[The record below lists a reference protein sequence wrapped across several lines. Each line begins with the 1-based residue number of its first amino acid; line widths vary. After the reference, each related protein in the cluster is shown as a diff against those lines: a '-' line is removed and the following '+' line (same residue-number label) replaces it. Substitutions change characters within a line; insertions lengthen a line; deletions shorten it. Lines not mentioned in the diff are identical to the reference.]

1 MPQQTNLNVSPYF
14 DDFDPNSDY
23 YKVLFK
29 PGYPVQARELTT
41 LQSILQNQI
50 EKFGLSIYKEGAK
63 VIPGNFGYLG
73 TYDCIQLSNS
83 YLGIPVDAYV
93 KQLQGIKI
101 VGQTSGVSALVV
113 NSLLSTESE
122 KGNSTLYIQY
132 LSSSTQN
139 NSNKTFL
146 DGETLV
152 TESEI
157 LSGLLG
163 NTAIQAGSPFATT
176 IPFESTAVG
185 SAFSISNG
193 VYFIRGQF
201 IPVSDETLILD
212 QYTNNPTYRIGLYI
226 TETIV
231 NSDIDET
238 LNDNAQGF
246 TNYAAPGA
254 DRLSISVALFKKAV
268 DDLNDAN
275 FIELCVVRNGKLTS
289 KKINDTTRFID
300 ELARRTWNEMGDY
313 YVTPYTIDAKESLND
328 YRGNQGIFE
337 PSELTPS
344 GNVPDEDLGIYK
356 VSPGKA
362 IIRGWEV
369 QNDTDTFLEFPK
381 TRTTQT
387 LTNQSVVY
395 STGSTLKLN
404 RVYGSPQI
412 GVGNTYVL
420 SLRDSRVGDIR
431 IPGIAST
438 IAPGKEIG
446 VARVYDFNLE
456 SGAYDLNNTNLNQWD
471 ISLYDIQTTT
481 EITLNEPITL
491 SAPIFIQGEN
501 SGAKGFLKNSVIN
514 SKNLS
519 LYDVSGEFVP
529 NESFIFDGIQN
540 TRVAVAVTAYNISD
554 VKSVYGSVGI
564 ESTFTADVVQYRKYN
579 VGLATISPS
588 KYFRNVV
595 YVNATI
601 KDTVPV
607 GFQTIFLNDTGFISI
622 GSSVTIGSGQ
632 TFTNVPITGIGF
644 TLGSS
649 GTLVPAIN
657 IGAAFTSRG
666 TTLNTII
673 GFQTSHGS
681 TVIFVDSGRVGAS
694 LTDVG
699 VAIGSSIT
707 TGSLG
712 EFRDR
717 PIIGIG
723 NTFVIVGAAFTSREV
738 LRTTLSVAL
747 NAGDTTIFIG
757 STAGVS
763 IGSSMS
769 IGSGAG
775 IAHTYVPVTSIGN
788 TFVTIGS
795 ATTTPYTAT
804 VGAAVTFLNIS
815 SIVPGLAVTFTNVS
829 AMPIGAAVSISYVL
843 NTSTV
848 IDSNPQFPGNLIKNN
863 NLISYTDV
871 NYPNKVYAKVVSV
884 GGTSFEIASIQPVSG
899 INSSTLP
906 STITTV
912 SDLQV
917 ISTNLD
923 SSSDNSF
930 YTRLPKRNI
939 ASVDLNGSTLIIR
952 KTYKVNISGNRL
964 STVLTAATNETFL
977 PFDEE
982 RYTLVRSDGSY
993 EVLTSDK
1000 FEITN
1005 GGTELQI
1012 YGLGSDNIG
1021 ATLVATLTKI
1031 NVKAKVKRKN
1041 RVSSIIVDKSK
1052 YSYSGIGSTTINDG
1066 LTYGNYPYGTRV
1078 QDEIIS
1084 LNSPDI
1090 VEFHAI
1096 FESFDQNN
1104 ASAPTVV
1111 FSSINSPTG
1120 RTTDLIVGEIF
1131 TGESSSASAIV
1142 AEVIDDSKIS
1152 FLMKNDLSF
1161 REGETITCQESGIQ
1175 CVIRTIENSSVNIS
1189 GKYVYGIGQN
1199 KFFYDYGY
1207 IKRKAD
1213 AQSPT
1218 RKLKIYFSSA
1228 YYDQYDDGDIT
1239 TVNSYSNF
1247 DYKKDVQFFDGVKN
1261 SDIIDVRPRVSNYVV
1276 SEGARSPLEFYG
1288 RTFTQTGNSAANI
1301 LASDE
1306 NVILDYSFYLPRID
1320 RIFLTKDGVF
1330 QVKYGSPAE
1339 NPERPI
1345 LVDDAIEIATATIPA
1360 YLYDIADIEFDF
1372 LEYKRYQMSDI
1383 RQLERRIQNLEYYTS
1398 LSLLETKT
1406 ENLFISDE
1414 DGLNKFKSGFFV
1426 DNFTSLV
1433 AQEDGV
1439 EIKNSIDPK
1448 TNELRASHYTNSL
1461 DITAAPVASI
1471 GSTITQFIASEQNPD
1486 LQYTAP
1492 TGINV
1497 RKNRDIVTL
1506 DYSEV
1511 VWLAQNYATRT
1522 ENVTPFVITFW
1533 QGVLELTPASD
1544 TWVSTQRLEARTINA
1559 EGNFASVMADAT
1571 RRFGVNPQTGLAP
1584 TVWGSWQTVWTGSSF
1599 RDTRTTRTDVSG
1611 GGWVGGEG
1619 IPLFGTR
1626 TVNTWAETT
1635 RTTTLTGTSTRTGTR
1650 TAVVEQINRTSLGD
1664 RTVSRDLIPF
1674 MRSRNITWVGKR
1686 VKPSTQL
1693 YAFFDG
1699 INVTRFCTPKLLEIE
1714 MRSGVFRVGETVIGY
1729 QKSPTTNNW
1738 ILTRPNITFRV
1749 ASPNHADGNF
1759 NAPTEVYPQNPYTGQ
1774 LLPSLYSSTST
1785 ILNIDLY
1792 SLSNQP
1798 QGQFFG
1804 WVSEDMLLV
1813 GQNSGAQARIT
1824 SVRLVSDFA
1833 AEVRGSFFVPPD
1845 VVGFPQFRAGTKVF
1859 TLINNTSNSKP
1870 TSTTFAEN
1878 NFTSQGTLE
1887 VVQENILAVRN
1898 ARIEVTPTSESR
1910 SASETTTSLVSTQ
1923 LVSSSSQ
1930 QVQIGFYD
1938 PLAESFFVDDPSG
1951 IFLTKCDIF
1960 FKTKDTTNVPVTFQI
1975 RTVELGTPTTKILP
1989 FSEIVLRPDRVNL
2002 SDNGAIPTTFTF
2014 DAPVYLEGQ
2023 KEYCIVLLSNS
2034 SAYNVFISR
2043 VGENDLITKEF
2054 ISTQPYLGSLFKSQN
2069 GTTWDPSQWEDLKF
2083 ILYRANFL
2091 NSGTLDLRNPPLSK
2105 GNKQIANLLPDS
2117 LIINSRRLRVGL
2129 AQTVID
2135 PNLVLGATIRQ
2146 ANTNASGNYVGSAG
2160 SAFSTLSIIN
2170 PGIGYTPSFTMGGSF
2185 TFVGV
2190 ALTSITG
2197 TGVNATANITVTNG
2211 VAIAATIN
2219 VGGRGY
2225 QIGDVLSVTQLG
2237 SSPEGRDLRLSVVS
2251 IASTNELLLDNVQGD
2266 FATGVG
2272 GTVTFI
2278 NSVGLVT
2285 TLNSSV
2291 GGNVLINSIRTV
2303 SDGTS
2308 ITVNHKNHGMY
2319 FRDNYVRIEGVESD
2333 VLPTQLALEYSRN
2346 SVAPLSI
2353 QSINLLNT
2361 FENIGVG
2368 TTNVGYVL
2376 VDDEVISY
2384 TSTSGN
2390 QIGGIITRG
2399 IDGTIPRT
2407 HPVGALVQKYE
2418 LGGVSLRRI
2427 NKIHYL
2433 GNYTG
2438 TAPLTFDSY
2447 TLPIDMSSASG
2458 IGRSDGSSFPKLYFN
2473 ETKYAGGAN
2482 VFATQN
2488 MPYEVI
2494 TPMIQNLTVRGTTIN
2509 SEIRTV
2515 TGKSINGNEIPY
2527 VDKGYESISINESN
2541 YLDSTRI
2548 ICSQVNEYY
2557 KLGNIPD
2564 NKSFNIRL
2572 TMSTLNPRV
2581 SPVVDLERTNIILTS
2596 NRIDRPITNYA
2607 ADRRVNSID
2616 LDPTSCQFVSKETNL
2631 VNPATSIQIILDA
2644 HINTY
2649 SDIRAFYAIDNKQ
2662 NFDPI
2667 FVPFPGWDNLDSRGQ
2682 IISVSNSN
2690 GKPDSYI
2697 PQSSSL
2703 GFATP
2708 TLEFKEYKFTIKD
2721 LPSFNSYRI
2730 KINLTESNRISLM
2743 DNYIKV
2749 EGFSNLVR
2757 DPQNN
2762 SIINTNMAEYDE
2774 YVKRKELKNKE
2785 NQKIQNLEEDLASM
2799 KGDINEIKSLLRS
2812 LIDGS
2817 R

>member
-63 VIPGNFGYLG
+63 VIPGNFAYLG

-83 YLGIPVDAYV
+83 YLGIPVDSYI
-93 KQLQGIKI
+93 KQLQGVKI
-101 VGQTSGVSALVV
+101 VGQTSGVSAVVV

-146 DGETLV
+146 DGETLIA
-152 TESEI
+152 EEEI
-157 LSGLLG
+157 SSGLLG
-163 NTAIQAGSPFATT
+163 NTVIPSGSPFATT

-185 SAFSISNG
+185 SAFTITNG

-201 IPVSDETLILD
+201 IPVNDETLILD
-212 QYTNNPTYRIGLYI
+212 QYTNTPTYRIGLYI

-254 DRLSISVALFKKAV
+254 DRLSISVALFKKAI
-268 DDLNDAN
+268 DDFNDAN
-275 FIELCVVRNGKLTS
+275 FIELCIVRNGRLTS
-289 KKINDTTRFID
+289 NKVNESTRFID

-313 YVTPYTIDAKESLND
+313 YIKPYTIDAKESLND
-328 YRGNQGIFE
+328 YRGNQGIFA

-344 GNVPDEDLGIYK
+344 GNVPNEDLGIYK

-369 QNDTDTFLEFPK
+369 ENNTDTFLEFPK

-456 SGAYDLNNTNLNQWD
+456 SGSYDLNNTNLNQWD

-491 SAPIFIQGEN
+491 RAPTFVQGEN
-501 SGAKGFLKNSVIN
+501 SGAKGFLKDSVTN
-514 SKNLS
+514 GKTLS
-519 LYDVSGEFVP
+519 LYDVSGDFVP

-540 TRVAVAVTAYNISD
+540 TRVAIAVTTYNISD
-554 VKSVYGSVGI
+554 VKSVYGIVGI
-564 ESTFTADVVQYRKYN
+564 GSTFTADVVQYTKYN
-579 VGLATISPS
+579 VGLSTIAPS

-595 YVNATI
+595 HINTTI

-607 GFQTIFLNDTGFISI
+607 GFQTIFLTDTGLISI
-622 GSSVTIGSGQ
+622 GNSVSIGSGQ

-666 TTLNTII
+666 TTLNTVI
-673 GFQTSHGS
+673 GFQTAHGS

-707 TGSLG
+707 VGSFG

-717 PIIGIG
+717 PVTGIG
-723 NTFVIVGAAFTSREV
+723 NTYVIVGAAFTAGLASV
-738 LRTTLSVAL
+738 LRTSLTLPL
-747 NAGDTTIFIG
+747 NAGDTNIFIG
-757 STAGVS
+757 STAGIS
-763 IGSSMS
+763 IGSSVTV
-769 IGSGAG
+769 GSGVG
-775 IAHTYVPVTSIGN
+775 IALTFVPVASIGN
-788 TFVTIGS
+788 TFITIG
-795 ATTTPYTAT
+795 AANTTPYTASA
-804 VGAAVTFLNIS
+804 GAAVTFFNTS
-815 SIVPGLAVTFTNVS
+815 SLVPGIAVTFTNVS

-848 IDSNPQFPGNLIKNN
+848 IDSNPNFPGNLIKNN

-871 NYPNKVYAKVVSV
+871 NYPNKIYAKVVSV
-884 GGTSFEIASIQPVSG
+884 GNTSFEIASIQSVTG

-906 STITTV
+906 SATTTV
-912 SDLQV
+912 SDLQL

-939 ASVDLNGSTLIIR
+939 ASVNLNGSTLIIR
-952 KTYKVNISGNRL
+952 KTYKVNILGNRL
-964 STVLTAATNETFL
+964 STILVSGTNETFL

-1012 YGLGSDNIG
+1012 YGLGSDNTG
-1021 ATLVATLTKI
+1021 ATLVATLRKI

-1066 LTYGNYPYGTRV
+1066 LQYGNYPYGTRV
-1078 QDEIIS
+1078 QDEVIS

-1090 VEFHAI
+1090 VEFHDI

-1104 ASAPTVV
+1104 ASAPTII
-1111 FSSINSPTG
+1111 FSSINGPSG
-1120 RTTDLIVGEIF
+1120 RTTDLIIGEIF
-1131 TGESSSASAIV
+1131 VGESSNASAIV

-1152 FLMKNDLSF
+1152 FLIKNELSF
-1161 REGETITCQESGIQ
+1161 REGETVTCQESGVQ
-1175 CVIRTIENSSVNIS
+1175 CVIRTIENPSTSIS
-1189 GKYVYGIGQN
+1189 GKFVYGIGQN

-1207 IKRKAD
+1207 LKRKSD
-1213 AQSPT
+1213 AQAPT
-1218 RKLKIYFSSA
+1218 RKLKIYFSST
-1228 YYDQYDDGDIT
+1228 YYDSSDDGDIT
-1239 TVNSYSNF
+1239 TVDSYSNF
-1247 DYKKDVQFFDGVKN
+1247 DYKKDIQLFDGVRN
-1261 SDIIDVRPRVSNYVV
+1261 SDIIDIRPRVSNYTV

-1288 RTFTQTGNSAANI
+1288 RTFTQNGNSAANI

-1306 NVILDYSFYLPRID
+1306 DIILDYSFYLPRID
-1320 RIFLTKDGVF
+1320 RIFLTKDGIF
-1330 QVKYGSPAE
+1330 QIKYGVPSE

-1345 LVDDAIEIATATIPA
+1345 LVDDAIEIATANIPA
-1360 YLYDIADIEFDF
+1360 YLYNITDVDFKF

-1383 RQLERRIQNLEYYTS
+1383 RQLETRIQNLEYYTS

-1406 ENLFISDE
+1406 ENLFISDG
-1414 DGLNKFKSGFFV
+1414 DGFNKFKSGFFV

-1433 AQEDGV
+1433 AQENGV

-1448 TNELRASHYTNSL
+1448 TNELRAAHYTNSL

-1471 GSTITQFIASEQNPD
+1471 GSTITQFVSSQQNPD
-1486 LQYTAP
+1486 IQYTAP
-1492 TGINV
+1492 TGINI
-1497 RKNRDIVTL
+1497 RKNKDIVTL

-1511 VWLAQNYATRT
+1511 VWLEQKYATRT

-1533 QGVLELTPASD
+1533 QGVLELSPSSD

-1559 EGNFASVMADAT
+1559 EGNFASVMADAS

-1599 RDTRTTRTDVSG
+1599 VDTTRTRTTTSG
-1611 GGWVGGEG
+1611 GGWIGWQGATGTWEP
-1619 IPLFGTR
+1619 IFGTA
-1626 TVNTWAETT
+1626 TVNTWADTT

-1650 TAVVEQINRTSLGD
+1650 TSVVEQIDRTSLGD
-1664 RTVSRDLIPF
+1664 RTVSRNLIPF
-1674 MRSRNITWVGKR
+1674 MRSRNVTWIGKR

-1699 INVTRFCTPKLLEIE
+1699 VNVTRFCTPKLLEIE

-1729 QKSPTTNNW
+1729 EKSSSTNNW
-1738 ILTRPNITFRV
+1738 VLTKPGITFRV
-1749 ASPNHADGNF
+1749 ASPNHADGPY
-1759 NAPTEVYPQNPYTGQ
+1759 NAPTEIYPQNPYTSQ
-1774 LLPSLYSSTST
+1774 PLPSLYSSTST
-1785 ILNIDLY
+1785 TLNIDLY

-1798 QGQFFG
+1798 QGQFSG
-1804 WVSEDMLLV
+1804 WVSQDMLLV
-1813 GQNSGAQARIT
+1813 GQSSGAQARIT
-1824 SVRLVSDFA
+1824 SVRLISDFA
-1833 AEVRGSFFVPPD
+1833 AEVRGSFFIPPD
-1845 VVGFPQFRAGTKVF
+1845 IVGFPQFPAGTKVF
-1859 TLINNTSNSKP
+1859 TLINNTQNSKP
-1870 TSTTFAEN
+1870 TSTTFAEST
-1878 NFTSQGTLE
+1878 FTSQGTLE

-1898 ARIEVTPTSESR
+1898 ARIEVTQTSESR
-1910 SASETTTSLVSTQ
+1910 AASQTTSQ
-1923 LVSSSSQ
+1923 LVSSQLVSSTSQ
-1930 QVQIGFYD
+1930 SVQIGFYD
-1938 PLAESFFVDDPSG
+1938 PLAESFFVDDTSG

-1960 FKTKDTTNVPVTFQI
+1960 FKTKDTVNVPVTLQI

-1989 FSEIVLRPDRVNL
+1989 FSEVILRPDRVNL
-2002 SDNGAIPTTFTF
+2002 SENGSVATTFTF
-2014 DAPVYLEGQ
+2014 DAPVYLEGL

-2083 ILYRANFL
+2083 VLYRANFL
-2091 NSGTLDLRNPPLSK
+2091 SNGTLDLRNPPLSK
-2105 GNKQIANLLPDS
+2105 GNKQITNLLPDS
-2117 LIINSRRLRVGL
+2117 LITNSRRLRVGL
-2129 AQTVID
+2129 AQTVVD
-2135 PNLVLGATIRQ
+2135 SNLLLGSTVLQ

-2170 PGIGYTPSFTMGGSF
+2170 PGIGYTPSFTMGGSYTF
-2185 TFVGV
+2185 TGV

-2219 VGGRGY
+2219 AGGSGY
-2225 QIGDVLSVTQLG
+2225 QTGDVLSVTQLG

-2266 FATGVG
+2266 FVTGVG
-2272 GTVTFI
+2272 GTIRFI

-2285 TLNSSV
+2285 TLNSST
-2291 GGNVLINSIRTV
+2291 GGNVLINRISVV

-2308 ITVNHKNHGMY
+2308 IIVNHKNHGMY
-2319 FRDNYVRIEGVESD
+2319 FKDNYVRIEGVESD
-2333 VLPTQLALEYSRN
+2333 IPPTQLVLEYTRD
-2346 SVAPLSI
+2346 SVAPLSV
-2353 QSINLLNT
+2353 QNINLFNT
-2361 FENIGVG
+2361 FENIGIG

-2376 VDDEVISY
+2376 VGDEVISY

-2390 QIGGIITRG
+2390 QIGGTITRG
-2399 IDGTIPRT
+2399 VDGTIPRN
-2407 HPVGALVQKYE
+2407 HPVGSLVQKYE
-2418 LGGVSLRRI
+2418 MGGVSLRRV

-2438 TAPLTFDSY
+2438 STPITFDSY
-2447 TLPIDMSSASG
+2447 TLPIDMSSSSG
-2458 IGRSDGSSFPKLYFN
+2458 VGRSDGLSFPKLYFN
-2473 ETKYAGGAN
+2473 ETKITGGAN

-2494 TPMIQNLTVRGTTIN
+2494 TPMIQNLTVRGTSIS

-2527 VDKGYESISINESN
+2527 TDKGYESVSLNESN

-2557 KLGNIPD
+2557 KLTNLPN
-2564 NKSFNIRL
+2564 NKSFNMRL
-2572 TMSTLNPRV
+2572 IMSTLDSKV
-2581 SPVVDLERTNIILTS
+2581 SPVVDLERTSVILTS
-2596 NRIDRPITNYA
+2596 NRIDRPVTNYA
-2607 ADRRVNSID
+2607 TDRRVNSID
-2616 LDPTSCQFVSKETNL
+2616 LDPSSCQYVSKETNL
-2631 VNPATSIQIILDA
+2631 VNPASSIQIILDA
-2644 HINTY
+2644 HINVY

-2667 FVPFPGWDNLDSRGQ
+2667 FIPFPGWDNLDSKGQ
-2682 IISVSNSN
+2682 IISSSNSN
-2690 GKPDSYI
+2690 GKPDVYI

-2703 GFATP
+2703 GFASP
-2708 TLEFKEYKFTIKD
+2708 SLEFKEYKFTIND

-2730 KINLTESNRISLM
+2730 KIILTSTNQAYPPRIRDL
-2743 DNYIKV
+2743 KV
-2749 EGFSNLVR
+2749 
-2757 DPQNN
+2757 
-2762 SIINTNMAEYDE
+2762 IA
-2774 YVKRKELKNKE
+2774 
-2785 NQKIQNLEEDLASM
+2785 LA
-2799 KGDINEIKSLLRS
+2799 
-2812 LIDGS
+2812 
-2817 R
+2817 

>member
-83 YLGIPVDAYV
+83 YLGIPVDSYV
-93 KQLQGIKI
+93 QQLQNIKI
-101 VGQTSGVSALVV
+101 IGQTSGVSAIVI
-113 NSLLSTESE
+113 NSLLSTDSE
-122 KGNSTLYIQY
+122 KGNSTLYVQY

-152 TESEI
+152 AETEIS
-157 LSGLLG
+157 SGLLG
-163 NTAIQAGSPFATT
+163 NTTIPAGSPFATT

-201 IPVSDETLILD
+201 IPVNDETLILD
-212 QYTNNPTYRIGLYI
+212 QYTNTPTYRIGLYI

-254 DRLSISVALFKKAV
+254 DRLSISVALYKKSI

-275 FIELCVVRNGKLTS
+275 FIELCVVRNGRLTS
-289 KKINDTTRFID
+289 KKVNDSTRFID

-313 YVTPYTIDAKESLND
+313 YITPYTIDAKESLND
-328 YRGNQGIFE
+328 YRGNQGIFA
-337 PSELTPS
+337 PSELTQS

-369 QNDTDTFLEFPK
+369 ENNTDTFLEFPK

-481 EITLNEPITL
+481 EITLNETITL
-491 SAPIFIQGEN
+491 RAPTFVQGEN
-501 SGAKGFLKNSVIN
+501 SGAKGFLKDSVTN
-514 SKNLS
+514 GKTLS
-519 LYDVSGEFVP
+519 LYDVSGDFIP

-554 VKSVYGSVGI
+554 VKSVYGIVGI
-564 ESTFTADVVQYRKYN
+564 GSTFTADVVQYTKYN
-579 VGLATISPS
+579 VGLATVAPS

-595 YVNATI
+595 HINTTI
-601 KDTVPV
+601 RDTVPV
-607 GFQTIFLNDTGFISI
+607 GFQTIFLTDTGLISI
-622 GSSVTIGSGQ
+622 GNSVTIGSGQ
-632 TFTNVPITGIGF
+632 TFTNVPITGIGL

-666 TTLNTII
+666 TILNTII
-673 GFQTSHGS
+673 GFQNDHGS
-681 TVIFVDSGRVGAS
+681 TTIFVDSGRVGAS

-707 TGSLG
+707 VGSQG

-723 NTFVIVGAAFTSREV
+723 ATSVTVGAAFTSSAV
-738 LRTTLSVAL
+738 LRTTLSIAL

-757 STAGVS
+757 STAGIS

-769 IGSGAG
+769 VGSGAG

-795 ATTTPYTAT
+795 GTTTPYTAS
-804 VGAAVTFLNIS
+804 VGAAVTFLNTS

-843 NTSTV
+843 NTSTI

-871 NYPNKVYAKVVSV
+871 NYPNKIYAKVISV
-884 GGTSFEIASIQPVSG
+884 GSTSFEIASIQPVSG

-906 STITTV
+906 STTTTV

-939 ASVDLNGSTLIIR
+939 ASVDLNGSTLTIR

-964 STVLTAATNETFL
+964 STILTAATNETFL

-993 EVLTSDK
+993 EALTSDK

-1012 YGLGSDNIG
+1012 YGLGSDNTG

-1052 YSYSGIGSTTINDG
+1052 YSYSGIGSTTTNDG

-1078 QDEIIS
+1078 QDEVIS
-1084 LNSPDI
+1084 LNNPDI
-1090 VEFHAI
+1090 VEFHDI

-1104 ASAPTVV
+1104 ASAPTII
-1111 FSSINSPTG
+1111 FSSINGPSG
-1120 RTTDLIVGEIF
+1120 RTTDLIIGEIF
-1131 TGESSSASAIV
+1131 VGESSNASAIV

-1152 FLMKNDLSF
+1152 FLIKNELSF
-1161 REGETITCQESGIQ
+1161 REGETVTCQESGVQ
-1175 CVIRTIENSSVNIS
+1175 CVIRTIENPSTSIS
-1189 GKYVYGIGQN
+1189 GKFVYGIGQN

-1207 IKRKAD
+1207 LKRKSD

-1218 RKLKIYFSSA
+1218 RKLKIYFSSG
-1228 YYDQYDDGDIT
+1228 YYDSSDDGDIT
-1239 TVNSYSNF
+1239 TVDSYSNF
-1247 DYKKDVQFFDGVKN
+1247 DYKKDIQFFDSVRN
-1261 SDIIDVRPRVSNYVV
+1261 SDIIDIRPRVSNYTV

-1288 RTFTQTGNSAANI
+1288 RTFTQNGNSAANI

-1306 NVILDYSFYLPRID
+1306 DITLDYSFYLPRID

-1330 QVKYGSPAE
+1330 QIKYGVPSE

-1345 LVDDAIEIATATIPA
+1345 LVDDAIEIATANIPA
-1360 YLYDIADIEFDF
+1360 YLYDISDIDFRF

-1383 RQLERRIQNLEYYTS
+1383 RQLETRIQNLEYYTS

-1406 ENLFISDE
+1406 ENLFISDG
-1414 DGLNKFKSGFFV
+1414 DGFNKFKSGFFV

-1433 AQEDGV
+1433 AQENGA

-1448 TNELRASHYTNSL
+1448 TNELRAAHYTNSL

-1471 GSTITQFIASEQNPD
+1471 GSTITQFVSSEQNPD
-1486 LQYTAP
+1486 IQYTAP
-1492 TGINV
+1492 TGINI

-1511 VWLAQNYATRT
+1511 VWLQQQYATRT

-1533 QGVLELTPASD
+1533 QGVLELSPSSD
-1544 TWVSTQRLEARTINA
+1544 TWVSTQRLGARTINA
-1559 EGNFASVMADAT
+1559 EGNFASVMADAS

-1599 RDTRTTRTDVSG
+1599 VNTTRTRTTTSG
-1611 GGWVGGEG
+1611 GDWVGGGG

-1626 TVNTWAETT
+1626 TVNTWADTT

-1650 TAVVEQINRTSLGD
+1650 TSVVEQIDRTSLGD
-1664 RTVSRDLIPF
+1664 RTVSRNLIPF
-1674 MRSRNITWVGKR
+1674 MRSRNVTWIGKR

-1699 INVTRFCTPKLLEIE
+1699 VNVTRFCTPKLLEIE

-1729 QKSPTTNNW
+1729 ERSSSTNNW
-1738 ILTRPNITFRV
+1738 VLTRPGITFRV
-1749 ASPNHADGNF
+1749 ASPNHADGPY
-1759 NAPTEVYPQNPYTGQ
+1759 NAPTEIYPQNPYTSQ

-1785 ILNIDLY
+1785 TLNVDLY

-1798 QGQFFG
+1798 QGQFSG
-1804 WVSEDMLLV
+1804 WVSQDMLLV
-1813 GQNSGAQARIT
+1813 GQSSGAQARIT
-1824 SVRLVSDFA
+1824 SVRLISDFA
-1833 AEVRGSFFVPPD
+1833 AEVRGSFFIPPD
-1845 VVGFPQFRAGTKVF
+1845 IVGFPQFPAGTKVF
-1859 TLINNTSNSKP
+1859 TLINNTQNSKP
-1870 TSTTFAEN
+1870 TSTTFAESS
-1878 NFTSQGTLE
+1878 FTSQGTLE

-1898 ARIEVTPTSESR
+1898 ARIEVTQTSESR
-1910 SASETTTSLVSTQ
+1910 AASQTTSQLVSTQ
-1923 LVSSSSQ
+1923 LVSSSSET
-1930 QVQIGFYD
+1930 VQIGFYD
-1938 PLAESFFVDDPSG
+1938 PLAESFFVDDASG

-1960 FKTKDTTNVPVTFQI
+1960 FKTKDTVNVPVTLQI

-1989 FSEIVLRPDRVNL
+1989 FSEIILRPDRVNL
-2002 SDNGAIPTTFTF
+2002 SENGSVATTFTF
-2014 DAPVYLEGQ
+2014 DAPVYLEGL

-2083 ILYRANFL
+2083 VLYRANFL
-2091 NSGTLDLRNPPLSK
+2091 SNGTLDLRNPPLSK
-2105 GNKQIANLLPDS
+2105 GNKQITNLLPDS
-2117 LIINSRRLRVGL
+2117 LIANSRRLRVGL
-2129 AQTVID
+2129 AQTVVD
-2135 PNLVLGATIRQ
+2135 SNLLLGSTVLQ

-2170 PGIGYTPSFTMGGSF
+2170 PGIGYTPSFTMGGSYTF
-2185 TFVGV
+2185 TGV

-2219 VGGRGY
+2219 AGGSGY
-2225 QIGDVLSVTQLG
+2225 QTGDVLSVTQLG

-2251 IASTNELLLDNVQGD
+2251 IASTNELLLDNVRGD
-2266 FATGVG
+2266 FVTGVG
-2272 GTVTFI
+2272 GTIRFI

-2285 TLNSSV
+2285 TLNSST
-2291 GGNVLINSIRTV
+2291 GGNVLINRISVV

-2319 FRDNYVRIEGVESD
+2319 FKDNYVRIEGVESD
-2333 VLPTQLALEYSRN
+2333 VPPTQLLLEYTRD
-2346 SVAPLSI
+2346 SVAPLSV
-2353 QSINLLNT
+2353 QNINLFNT
-2361 FENIGVG
+2361 FENIGIG

-2376 VDDEVISY
+2376 VNDEVISY
-2384 TSTSGN
+2384 TSASGN
-2390 QIGGIITRG
+2390 QIGGTIARG
-2399 IDGTIPRT
+2399 VDGTIPRN
-2407 HPVGALVQKYE
+2407 HPVGSLVQKYE
-2418 LGGVSLRRI
+2418 MGGVSLRRV

-2438 TAPLTFDSY
+2438 STPITFDSY
-2447 TLPIDMSSASG
+2447 TLPIDMSSSSG
-2458 IGRSDGSSFPKLYFN
+2458 VGRSDGLSFPKLYFN
-2473 ETKYAGGAN
+2473 ETKITGGAN

-2494 TPMIQNLTVRGTTIN
+2494 TPMIQNLTVRGTSIS

-2527 VDKGYESISINESN
+2527 TDKGYESVSLNESN

-2557 KLGNIPD
+2557 KLTNLPN
-2564 NKSFNIRL
+2564 NKSFNMRL
-2572 TMSTLNPRV
+2572 IMSTLDSKV
-2581 SPVVDLERTNIILTS
+2581 SPVVDLERTSVILTS
-2596 NRIDRPITNYA
+2596 NRIDRPVTNYA
-2607 ADRRVNSID
+2607 TDRRVNSID
-2616 LDPTSCQFVSKETNL
+2616 LDPSSCQYVSKETNL
-2631 VNPATSIQIILDA
+2631 VNPASSIQIILDA
-2644 HINTY
+2644 HINVY

-2667 FVPFPGWDNLDSRGQ
+2667 FIPFPGWDNLDSKGQ
-2682 IISVSNSN
+2682 IISSSNSN
-2690 GKPDSYI
+2690 GKPDVYI

-2708 TLEFKEYKFTIKD
+2708 SLEFKEYKFTIND

-2730 KINLTESNRISLM
+2730 KIILTSTNQAYPPRIRDL
-2743 DNYIKV
+2743 KV
-2749 EGFSNLVR
+2749 
-2757 DPQNN
+2757 
-2762 SIINTNMAEYDE
+2762 IA
-2774 YVKRKELKNKE
+2774 
-2785 NQKIQNLEEDLASM
+2785 LA
-2799 KGDINEIKSLLRS
+2799 
-2812 LIDGS
+2812 
-2817 R
+2817 

>member
-83 YLGIPVDAYV
+83 YLGIPVDSYV
-93 KQLQGIKI
+93 QQLQNIKI
-101 VGQTSGVSALVV
+101 IGQTSGVSAIVI

-122 KGNSTLYIQY
+122 KGNSTLYVQY

-152 TESEI
+152 AETEIS
-157 LSGLLG
+157 SGLLG
-163 NTAIQAGSPFATT
+163 NTTIPAGSPFATT
-176 IPFESTAVG
+176 IPFESAAVG

-201 IPVSDETLILD
+201 IPVNDETLILD
-212 QYTNNPTYRIGLYI
+212 QYTNTPTYRIGLYI

-254 DRLSISVALFKKAV
+254 DRLSISVALHKKSI

-275 FIELCVVRNGKLTS
+275 FIELCVVRNGRLTS
-289 KKINDTTRFID
+289 NKVNDSTRFID

-313 YVTPYTIDAKESLND
+313 YITPYTIDAKESLND
-328 YRGNQGIFE
+328 YRGNQGIFA

-369 QNDTDTFLEFPK
+369 ENNTDTFLEFPK

-481 EITLNEPITL
+481 EITLNETITL
-491 SAPIFIQGEN
+491 RAPTFVQGEN
-501 SGAKGFLKNSVIN
+501 SGAKGFLKDSVTN
-514 SKNLS
+514 SKTLS
-519 LYDVSGEFVP
+519 LYDVSGDFVP

-554 VKSVYGSVGI
+554 VKSVYGIVGI
-564 ESTFTADVVQYRKYN
+564 GSTFTADVVQYTKYN
-579 VGLATISPS
+579 VGLATVAPS

-595 YVNATI
+595 HINTTI

-607 GFQTIFLNDTGFISI
+607 GFQTIFLTDTGLISI
-622 GSSVTIGSGQ
+622 GNSVTIGSGQ
-632 TFTNVPITGIGF
+632 TFTNVPITGIGL

-666 TTLNTII
+666 TILNTII
-673 GFQTSHGS
+673 GFQNNHGS
-681 TVIFVDSGRVGAS
+681 TTIFVDSGRVGAS

-707 TGSLG
+707 VGSQG

-723 NTFVIVGAAFTSREV
+723 ATSVTVGAAFTSSAV
-738 LRTTLSVAL
+738 LRTTLSIAL

-757 STAGVS
+757 STAGIS

-769 IGSGAG
+769 VGSGAG

-795 ATTTPYTAT
+795 ATTTPYTAA
-804 VGAAVTFLNIS
+804 VGAAVTFLNTS

-843 NTSTV
+843 NTSTI

-871 NYPNKVYAKVVSV
+871 NYPNKVYAKVISV
-884 GGTSFEIASIQPVSG
+884 GSTSFEIASIQPVSG

-906 STITTV
+906 STTTTV

-939 ASVDLNGSTLIIR
+939 ASVDLNGSTLTIR

-964 STVLTAATNETFL
+964 STILTAATNETFL

-993 EVLTSDK
+993 EALTSDK

-1012 YGLGSDNIG
+1012 YGLGSDNTG

-1052 YSYSGIGSTTINDG
+1052 YSYSGIGSTTTNDG

-1078 QDEIIS
+1078 QDEVIS
-1084 LNSPDI
+1084 LNNPDI
-1090 VEFHAI
+1090 VEFHDV
-1096 FESFDQNN
+1096 FESFDENN
-1104 ASAPTVV
+1104 ASAPTAV
-1111 FSSINSPTG
+1111 FSSINGPSG
-1120 RTTDLIVGEIF
+1120 RTTDLIIGEIF
-1131 TGESSSASAIV
+1131 VGESSNAAAIV

-1152 FLMKNDLSF
+1152 FLMKNELSF
-1161 REGETITCQESGIQ
+1161 REGETITCQESGVQ
-1175 CVIRTIENSSVNIS
+1175 CVIRTIENPSTTIS
-1189 GKYVYGIGQN
+1189 GKFVYGIGQN

-1207 IKRKAD
+1207 LKRNSD
-1213 AQSPT
+1213 AQPPT
-1218 RKLKIYFSSA
+1218 RKLKIYFSST
-1228 YYDQYDDGDIT
+1228 YYDPSDDGDIT

-1247 DYKKDVQFFDGVKN
+1247 DYKKDIQLFDGIRT
-1261 SDIIDVRPRVSNYVV
+1261 SDIIDIRPRVSNYTV
-1276 SEGARSPLEFYG
+1276 SEGARSPFEFYG
-1288 RTFTQTGNSAANI
+1288 RTFTQNGNSAANI

-1306 NVILDYSFYLPRID
+1306 DIILDYSFYLPRID

-1330 QVKYGSPAE
+1330 QVKYGAPAE

-1345 LVDDAIEIATATIPA
+1345 LVDDAIEIATANIPA
-1360 YLYDIADIEFDF
+1360 YLYNITDIDFNF

-1383 RQLERRIQNLEYYTS
+1383 RQLETRIQNLEYYTS

-1406 ENLFISDE
+1406 ENLFISD
-1414 DGLNKFKSGFFV
+1414 DNGLNKFKSGFFV

-1433 AQEDGV
+1433 AQENGV
-1439 EIKNSIDPK
+1439 NIKNSIDPR
-1448 TNELRASHYTNSL
+1448 TNELRAAHYTNSL
-1461 DITAAPVASI
+1461 DITSAPVASI
-1471 GSTITQFIASEQNPD
+1471 GSTITQFVSSEQNPD
-1486 LQYTAP
+1486 LQFTAP
-1492 TGINV
+1492 TGINI
-1497 RKNRDIVTL
+1497 RKNKDIVTL

-1511 VWLAQNYATRT
+1511 VWLAQRYATRT

-1533 QGVLELTPASD
+1533 QGTLELVPSSD

-1559 EGNFASVMADAT
+1559 EGNFASVMADAS
-1571 RRFGVNPQTGLAP
+1571 RRFGVDPQTGLAP
-1584 TVWGSWQTVWTGSSF
+1584 TVWGSWQTVWTGSNF
-1599 RDTRTTRTDVSG
+1599 VDTRTTRTTTSG
-1611 GGWVGGEG
+1611 GQWVGGGG

-1626 TVNTWAETT
+1626 TVNTFQDTT
-1635 RTTTLTGTSTRTGTR
+1635 RTTTLTGTSSRTGTR
-1650 TAVVEQINRTSLGD
+1650 TSVVEQIDRTSLGD

-1674 MRSRNITWVGKR
+1674 MRSRNITWIGKR

-1699 INVTRFCTPKLLEIE
+1699 VNVTRFCTPKLLEIE

-1729 QKSPTTNNW
+1729 EKSSATNNW
-1738 ILTRPNITFRV
+1738 ILTRPGITFRV
-1749 ASPNHADGNF
+1749 ASPNHADGSF
-1759 NAPTEVYPQNPYTGQ
+1759 NAPADIYPQNPYTGQ
-1774 LLPSLYSSTST
+1774 SLPNLYSSTST
-1785 ILNIDLY
+1785 ILNVDLY

-1798 QGQFFG
+1798 QGQFSG
-1804 WVSEDMLLV
+1804 WVSQDMLLV
-1813 GQNSGAQARIT
+1813 GQSSGAQARIT

-1833 AEVRGSFFVPPD
+1833 AEIRGSFFIPPD

-1870 TSTTFAEN
+1870 TSTTYAEET
-1878 NFTSQGTLE
+1878 FSSQGTLE

-1898 ARIEVTPTSESR
+1898 ARVVVTQTAESR
-1910 SASETTTSLVSTQ
+1910 AATQTTSALVASQ
-1923 LVSSSSQ
+1923 LVSSTNER
-1930 QVQIGFYD
+1930 VQIGFYD

-1960 FKTKDTTNVPVTFQI
+1960 FKTKDTTDVPVTFQI

-1989 FSEIVLRPDRVNL
+1989 FSEIVLRPNLVNL
-2002 SDNGAIPTTFTF
+2002 SENGDVPTTFTF

-2083 ILYRANFL
+2083 VLYRADFL
-2091 NSGTLDLRNPPLSK
+2091 SSGTLDLRNPPLSK

-2117 LIINSRRLRVGL
+2117 LVVNSRRLRVGL
-2129 AQTVID
+2129 AQTVVD
-2135 PNLVLGATIRQ
+2135 SNLLLGSTILQ
-2146 ANTNASGNYVGSAG
+2146 SNSNASGNYVGSAG

-2170 PGIGYTPSFTMGGSF
+2170 PGIGYTPSFTMGGSN
-2185 TFVGV
+2185 TFAGV

-2197 TGVNATANITVTNG
+2197 TGVNATANITITNG

-2219 VGGRGY
+2219 AGGSGY

-2266 FATGVG
+2266 FVTGVG
-2272 GTVTFI
+2272 GTITFI
-2278 NSVGLVT
+2278 NSIGIVT
-2285 TLNSSV
+2285 TLNSTV
-2291 GGNVLINSIRTV
+2291 GSNVLINRISTV

-2319 FRDNYVRIEGVESD
+2319 FKDNYVRIDGVESD
-2333 VLPTQLALEYSRN
+2333 IPPTQLVLEYPYD
-2346 SVAPLSI
+2346 SVAPLSV
-2353 QSINLLNT
+2353 QSINSFNT
-2361 FENIGVG
+2361 FENIGIG

-2376 VDDEVISY
+2376 VGDEVISY

-2390 QIGGIITRG
+2390 QIGGTITRG
-2399 IDGTIPRT
+2399 IDGTIPRN
-2407 HPVGALVQKYE
+2407 HPVGSLVQKYE
-2418 LGGVSLRRI
+2418 MGGVSLRRV

-2433 GNYTG
+2433 GNYAG
-2438 TAPLTFDSY
+2438 TAPITFDSY

-2458 IGRSDGSSFPKLYFN
+2458 VGRSDGSSFPKLYFN
-2473 ETKYAGGAN
+2473 ETKFVGGAN
-2482 VFATQN
+2482 IFATQN

-2494 TPMIQNLTVRGTTIN
+2494 TPMIQNLTVRGTSIN
-2509 SEIRTV
+2509 SEIRTI

-2527 VDKGYESISINESN
+2527 ADKGYESVSINESN

-2548 ICSQVNEYY
+2548 ICSQVNEFY
-2557 KLGNIPD
+2557 KLGNLPD
-2564 NKSFNIRL
+2564 NKSFNMRL
-2572 TMSTLNPRV
+2572 IMSTLDSKV
-2581 SPVVDLERTNIILTS
+2581 SPVVDLERTNVILTS

-2607 ADRRVNSID
+2607 TDRRVNSID
-2616 LDPTSCQFVSKETNL
+2616 LDPSSCQYVSKETNL
-2631 VNPATSIQIILDA
+2631 VNPASSIQIILDA

-2667 FVPFPGWDNLDSRGQ
+2667 FVPFPGWDNLDARGQ

-2690 GKPDSYI
+2690 GKSDSYI

-2703 GFATP
+2703 GFASP

-2730 KINLTESNRISLM
+2730 KIVLTSTNQAYPPRIRDL
-2743 DNYIKV
+2743 KV
-2749 EGFSNLVR
+2749 
-2757 DPQNN
+2757 
-2762 SIINTNMAEYDE
+2762 IA
-2774 YVKRKELKNKE
+2774 
-2785 NQKIQNLEEDLASM
+2785 LA
-2799 KGDINEIKSLLRS
+2799 
-2812 LIDGS
+2812 
-2817 R
+2817 